1 MSRKASSTPRCPIVQ
16 QSEKK
21 EKKQTNLLASIRIS
35 YKKITLE
42 ICGNGICLGE
52 IIPFREVTSCD
63 TTCGR
68 LVFAKLVVVLTPV
81 SLRLYV
87 TVVCFFLQ
95 FCMKNNR

>member
-68 LVFAKLVVVLTPV
+68 LVFRN
-81 SLRLYV
+81 SLLS
-87 TVVCFFLQ
+87 
-95 FCMKNNR
+95 